1 MNYWQPVRLSGRGKK
16 NWGEDDGL
24 VALHLQ
30 EYAAES
36 FTPAEADQANRSALQ
51 QAIVAVLAD
60 GGAWFAQ
67 QISQRIRDKIGESVD
82 LSALQEALWALV
94 WQGVI
99 TSDIWGTVTRPHPQQ
114 FQRTHLNSP
123 QSPGSSWT
131 SCLCAT
137 RLAAGILQHTK
148 SGWTLVVI
156 AGGATKRYRKDAGAG
171 GKYARPLRHHQSSG
185 GDSRK
190 YPWRVSID
198 ANALSKY
205 GRLRANYARS
215 FCRSLGGAQFAERL
229 TIDRLRDLA
238 TQATQTRHYT
248 PVALSAND
256 PANVWGNLLP
266 WPAHPATLVPT
277 RRAGAL
283 VVVSGGKIVTLSGAR
298 WQKNAGL
305 AGKRGNYSPQ
315 RFSTR

>member
-1 MNYWQPVRLSGRGKK
+1 MGA
-16 NWGEDDGL
+16 GL
-24 VALHLQ
+24 ARRHHQRHL
-30 EYAAES
+30 
-36 FTPAEADQANRSALQ
+36 
-51 QAIVAVLAD
+51 
-60 GGAWFAQ
+60 
-67 QISQRIRDKIGESVD
+67 
-82 LSALQEALWALV
+82 
-94 WQGVI
+94 
-99 TSDIWGTVTRPHPQQ
+99 GTVTRPHPQQ

-190 YPWRVSID
+190 YPGGFPSMQT
-198 ANALSKY
+198 L
-205 GRLRANYARS
+205 
-215 FCRSLGGAQFAERL
+215 CRSMEDSGRIMRGRFVEGLGGAQFAERL

-266 WPAHPATLVPT
+266 RLHIRQRWFQRVGRVRWWSFLAANCYSIWRKV
-277 RRAGAL
+277 AKKCW
-283 VVVSGGKIVTLSGAR
+283 SGRK
-298 WQKNAGL
+298 
-305 AGKRGNYSPQ
+305 KRNYSPQ

>member
-1 MNYWQPVRLSGRGKK
+1 MGA
-16 NWGEDDGL
+16 GL
-24 VALHLQ
+24 ARRHHQRHL
-30 EYAAES
+30 
-36 FTPAEADQANRSALQ
+36 
-51 QAIVAVLAD
+51 
-60 GGAWFAQ
+60 
-67 QISQRIRDKIGESVD
+67 
-82 LSALQEALWALV
+82 
-94 WQGVI
+94 
-99 TSDIWGTVTRPHPQQ
+99 GTVTRPHPQQ

-205 GRLRANYARS
+205 GRLRANYASVDSIGQRNS
-215 FCRSLGGAQFAERL
+215 YVKTWGCGGFLNETNIYSRGKSLCF
-229 TIDRLRDLA
+229 
-238 TQATQTRHYT
+238 
-248 PVALSAND
+248 
-256 PANVWGNLLP
+256 
-266 WPAHPATLVPT
+266 
-277 RRAGAL
+277 
-283 VVVSGGKIVTLSGAR
+283 
-298 WQKNAGL
+298 
-305 AGKRGNYSPQ
+305 
-315 RFSTR
+315 

>member
-1 MNYWQPVRLSGRGKK
+1 MHNKSANG
-16 NWGEDDGL
+16 
-24 VALHLQ
+24 
-30 EYAAES
+30 YA
-36 FTPAEADQANRSALQ
+36 TKSA
-51 QAIVAVLAD
+51 
-60 GGAWFAQ
+60 
-67 QISQRIRDKIGESVD
+67 KSVD

-99 TSDIWGTVTRPHPQQ
+99 TSDIWAPLRALTRSSSNA
-114 FQRTHLNSP
+114 RTSTRRSHRARRGRP
-123 QSPGSSWT
+123 V
-131 SCLCAT
+131 CAT

-215 FCRSLGGAQFAERL
+215 FCRRSG
-229 TIDRLRDLA
+229 
-238 TQATQTRHYT
+238 
-248 PVALSAND
+248 
-256 PANVWGNLLP
+256 W
-266 WPAHPATLVPT
+266 
-277 RRAGAL
+277 RA
-283 VVVSGGKIVTLSGAR
+283 IR
-298 WQKNAGL
+298 
-305 AGKRGNYSPQ
+305 
-315 RFSTR
+315 